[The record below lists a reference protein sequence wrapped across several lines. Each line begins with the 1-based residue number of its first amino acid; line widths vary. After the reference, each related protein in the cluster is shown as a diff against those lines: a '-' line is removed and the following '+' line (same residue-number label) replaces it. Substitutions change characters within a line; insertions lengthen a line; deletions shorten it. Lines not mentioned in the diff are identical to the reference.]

1 MEKEKN
7 TPQNLNSDR
16 LDDRKWSR
24 RSFVKATAATGA
36 GILLLQKAIPGLAA
50 TASLKKYGMVI
61 DTNRCIACHGCT
73 IACTSENNVP
83 DGHYRSWVKIM
94 SKGRYPNVSSHFLP
108 RLCNNCE
115 DAPCLNLCPTGATYR
130 TYEDGV
136 VHVNREIC
144 VGCRICVVACPYGS
158 RFINPI
164 TNTADKCDFCYHRIT
179 KGLQPACVDAC
190 TGKARIFGDLND
202 PNSEI
207 SHYIENRS
215 TQRLR
220 ADLDTRPKVHYV
232 NADEGIMGPDY
243 NRLLGRRS

>member
-1 MEKEKN
+1 MREGKE
-7 TPQNLNSDR
+7 TLDR
-16 LDDRKWSR
+16 RQFFR
-24 RSFVKATAATGA
+24 RLGKRAAVA
-36 GILLLQKAIPGLAA
+36 GGGVLLLQAGEFVQAA
-50 TASLKKYGMVI
+50 VPKKKYGMVI

-83 DGHYRSWVKIM
+83 DGYYRSWVKIM
-94 SKGRYPNVSSHFLP
+94 SKGRFPNVSSHFLP

-130 TYEDGV
+130 THEDGV

-158 RFINPI
+158 RFINPL

-179 KGLQPACVDAC
+179 KGLKPACVDAC

-202 PNSEI
+202 PSSEI
-207 SHYIENRS
+207 SRYIENRS

-232 NADEGIMGPDY
+232 NADESIMGPDY
-243 NRLLGRRS
+243 YRLLARRS